1 MGTAVWL
8 ELERL
13 LALPLDPVA
22 RATLWRELLTLAP
35 LAKDGAGQDQVRA
48 TLELR
53 LLEHELERCRNLGQA
68 GEWLEA
74 LQRLEALAPQLQQ
87 GEAGDHPTAV
97 LIELVMGVHQAIVV
111 EERSMDPQQ
120 RAELLWQAH
129 RWLKVGGRVELPPH
143 DWLTLTREQI
153 CRTAALA
160 WLDQAGAIE
169 GREARALARQRSLVL
184 LIDLAPFWS
193 PCPDWIALYLQE
205 GLRSACEPANRP
217 FHSLQERLGWAAA
230 LAGLEREGGASEGLV
245 ELLGPAHAAIE
256 VGRALR
262 LPAFS

>member
-1 MGTAVWL
+1 MGAAVWL

-22 RATLWRELLTLAP
+22 RATLWRQLLTLAP
-35 LAKDGAGQDQVRA
+35 VAGDGSGQDQVRA

-53 LLEHELERCRNLGQA
+53 LLEHELERCRNLGLA
-68 GEWLEA
+68 GAWLEA
-74 LQRLEALAPQLQQ
+74 LQRLEALAPQLRQ
-87 GEAGDHPTAV
+87 GDAGDLPAAV
-97 LIELVMGVHQAIVV
+97 LVELVVGVHQAIVV

-129 RWLKVGGRVELPPH
+129 RWLKVGGLVELPPH
-143 DWLTLTREQI
+143 DWLSSTREQI

-160 WLDQAGAIE
+160 WLDLAGAIE
-169 GREARALARQRSLVL
+169 GPDARALARQRSLVL

-217 FHSLQERLGWAAA
+217 FHPLKERLGWAAA
-230 LAGLEREGGASEGLV
+230 LAGLEREGVACERLV
-245 ELLGPAHAAIE
+245 ERLGPAHAAIE